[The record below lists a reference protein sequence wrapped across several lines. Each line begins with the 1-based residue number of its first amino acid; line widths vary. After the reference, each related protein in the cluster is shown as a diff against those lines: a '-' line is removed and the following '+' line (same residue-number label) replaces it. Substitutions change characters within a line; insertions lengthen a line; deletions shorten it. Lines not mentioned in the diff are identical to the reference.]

1 VVVNTIPECLDNAR
15 ARHAP
20 ETQADSARDP
30 AAPEGT
36 RRALAEAAPLP

>member
-1 VVVNTIPECLDNAR
+1 VAVNTVPEYLDHAR

-20 ETQADSARDP
+20 DTQADSARDP
-30 AAPEGT
+30 AAPEGM